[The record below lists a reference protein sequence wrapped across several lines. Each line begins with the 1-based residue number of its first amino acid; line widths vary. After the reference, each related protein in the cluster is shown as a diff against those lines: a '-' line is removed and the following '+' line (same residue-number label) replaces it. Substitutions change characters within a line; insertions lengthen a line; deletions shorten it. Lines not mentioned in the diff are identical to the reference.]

1 MKKWLSS
8 ILHWIEHAETRELE
22 NYLAQASTPADL
34 ERRMRAWESRGQG
47 FNHLP

>member
-34 ERRMRAWESRGQG
+34 ERRMRAWESRGQR